1 MLPTKTLR
9 APLSVE
15 LSLAADVLSLFE
27 AGEDLDQSLVNILE
41 VAQKSTSDGAR
52 ISPPAVKEFVYRSI
66 RQLGHLTAISRLI
79 NSKPPQP
86 WLAAMQKLVIAQLI
100 QVQNLATVERNTA
113 QARLVDQAIEA
124 VKTHRTHHF
133 AAGFLNATLRR
144 FIREIE
150 TLRNQANQSL
160 EGQYNYPKW
169 WLLELQKDYPQSW
182 KSIAFAGA
190 SDAPFTLRINQR
202 LTNLEKFKISLS
214 PSLLDRVVDTQTI
227 RQGKSVIFSPAMS
240 VNEIPGFASG
250 WVSVQDA
257 GAQLAADLLDIKDGY
272 KVLDACAAPG
282 GKTVHCL
289 ELADVD
295 MTALDVNAD
304 RIARVAEN
312 LSRFRSGLAAVESSY
327 SPRCQLKVAD
337 ARLPSTWWD
346 GVPFD
351 RVIADVPCSAS
362 GIVRRHP
369 DIRWRRQRGDLA
381 TFAHLQH
388 EILTGLWPLVKPGGK
403 LLYVTCSVFWEEGSR
418 VIEKFLEGR
427 RNVVVEPLLEE
438 MSGKA
443 TDQSNTIHTN
453 FGSYLQ
459 PLRVSSEQQVIEH
472 DGFFFARLR
481 KAI

>member
-27 AGEDLDQSLVNILE
+27 AGEDLDQSMMKTLE
-41 VAQKSTSDGAR
+41 AAEKATPEGGK
-52 ISPPAVKEFVYRSI
+52 ISQPAVKEFVYRGI
-66 RQLGHLTAISRLI
+66 RQLGHLTAISRIL

-86 WLAAMQKLVIAQLI
+86 WLASLQKLVIAQLI
-100 QVQNLATVERNTA
+100 QVQNLADAERNMA
-113 QARLVDQAIEA
+113 HARLVDQAIEA
-124 VKTHRTHHF
+124 VKAHRTHHF

-144 FIREIE
+144 FIRES
-150 TLRNQANQSL
+150 TSLSDQANQSL

-169 WLLELQKDYPQSW
+169 WLLELQKDYPESW
-182 KSIAFAGA
+182 KSIALAGA

-202 LTNLEKFKISLS
+202 LTTLEQFKASLT
-214 PSLLDRVVDTQTI
+214 PSLLERVVETQTI
-227 RQGKSVIFSPAMS
+227 RQGKSVMLSPAMS

-250 WVSVQDA
+250 LVSVQDA
-257 GAQLAADLLDIKDGY
+257 GAQLAVDFLDIKDGH

-282 GKTVHCL
+282 GKTVHCM
-289 ELADVD
+289 ELAAVD

-312 LSRFRSGLAAVESSY
+312 LSRFRSGLAAVESAY
-327 SPRCQLKVAD
+327 LPRCQLKVAD

-346 GVPFD
+346 GVLFD
-351 RVIADVPCSAS
+351 RVLADVPCSAS

-388 EILTGLWPLVKPGGK
+388 EILAGLWPLVKPGGK

-427 RNVVVEPLLEE
+427 KNVVVEPLSEE